1 MAKIRIEYDVP
12 DGKYCKRCKQLF
24 LDIKDNGYKHI
35 YTMECK
41 LFKQILC
48 EDNKDYLKCEECKIL
63 MMEE

>member
-12 DGKYCKRCKQLF
+12 DGKYCDRCKQLF
-24 LDIKDNGYKHI
+24 LDIEDNGNI

-41 LFKQILC
+41 LFKQKL
-48 EDNKDYLKCEECKIL
+48 KDYLKCEECKIL